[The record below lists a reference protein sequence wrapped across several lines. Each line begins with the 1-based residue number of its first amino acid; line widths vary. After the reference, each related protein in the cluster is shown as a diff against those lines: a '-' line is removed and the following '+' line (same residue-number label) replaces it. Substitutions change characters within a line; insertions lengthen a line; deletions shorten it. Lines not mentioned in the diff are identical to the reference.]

1 MVYIYIYVIY
11 IYICMLYVYI
21 YVHMYIYIYI
31 YILEVGAQVDL
42 QARRVGFVHLCR
54 HRLHQIRQGCQSFAK
69 LTRPVLHCQ
78 KSIQCIDM

>member
-1 MVYIYIYVIY
+1 MLYIYVNIYMCVVYIYD
-11 IYICMLYVYI
+11 
-21 YVHMYIYIYI
+21 I

-78 KSIQCIDM
+78 KSIRCIDM

>member
-1 MVYIYIYVIY
+1 MYGIYIYIYA
-11 IYICMLYVYI
+11 
-21 YVHMYIYIYI
+21 IYI

-54 HRLHQIRQGCQSFAK
+54 HHLHQIRQGCQSFAK

-78 KSIQCIDM
+78 KAIQCIDT